1 MSTKLQREIDQIAFA
16 DLLISTWFSHKKT
29 LSFVDISQRLFSQ
42 ISFTQGEKLPK
53 YLFHL
58 SLLIA
63 AILKI
68 FLPPW
73 ATPLTLMIGELGR
86 ISELYTWK
94 ANSSSKSEAKHGGN

>member
-16 DLLISTWFSHKKT
+16 DLGDLLISTWFSHKKT

-86 ISELYTWK
+86 IRNILCQ
-94 ANSSSKSEAKHGGN
+94 A

>member
-53 YLFHL
+53 YLAPNRRHL
-58 SLLIA
+58 ENFPTSMGNTADPNDRRTWPNSQHFMPSVSVLLYFSIQ
-63 AILKI
+63 
-68 FLPPW
+68 
-73 ATPLTLMIGELGR
+73 
-86 ISELYTWK
+86 
-94 ANSSSKSEAKHGGN
+94 